1 VENISKEQKAKELLE
16 RITRERGFVME
27 WRRILCELDPDYMEL
42 YHASATYVI
51 NKRTAIPRKYK
62 ELILIALDAVTHA
75 RSVSLRAHYK
85 NALAAGATPDE
96 IIEAFELTTLL
107 GIHNMSD
114 NLEDLEKEINAFNEK
129 KGK

>member
-1 VENISKEQKAKELLE
+1 MENISKEQRSKELLE

-27 WRRILCELDPDYMEL
+27 WRRILCEMDPDFMEM
-42 YHASATYVI
+42 YHASSSYVI
-51 NKRTAIPRKYK
+51 NKRNSIPRKYK
-62 ELILIALDAVTHA
+62 ELMLIVLDAVTHA

-85 NALAAGATPDE
+85 NALNAGATPDE

-114 NLEDLEKEINAFNEK
+114 NLEDLEKEIKAFNEK
-129 KGK
+129 KDK